1 MKKTFLIALAALLV
15 MLPVIATA
23 ASMYVT
29 TPSGGNVN
37 MRKGPG
43 TDYDVECHVPNG
55 AKVTMHTFVGN
66 DNWRS
71 VSYNGHDGFIHA
83 RYLTE
88 TKPSS
93 GGSGT
98 SGDSGS
104 KDDGS
109 MFSGFQFGGYYAS
122 VVPATPGSFVN
133 LRWAPSQSMPVQA
146 KYYAD
151 QVVYVLKQ
159 NRSWCQVYDQAND
172 RIGFM
177 VRSMLAPYDGSG
189 S

>member
-1 MKKTFLIALAALLV
+1 MKKKAFLIALAVLLV
-15 MLPVIATA
+15 VLPA
-23 ASMYVT
+23 AVLAQTMYVN

-37 MRKGPG
+37 MRSGPG
-43 TDYDVECHVPNG
+43 TDYDVVHHVPNG
-55 AKVTMHTFVGN
+55 AKVTLNTFVGN

-71 VSYNGHDGFIHA
+71 VTYNGRDGFISA
-83 RYLTE
+83 RYLSS

-93 GGSGT
+93 GGSG
-98 SGDSGS
+98 DSGS
-104 KDDGS
+104 DDGN
-109 MFSGFQFGGYYAS
+109 MFSGFKFANYYAT

-133 LRWAPSQSMPVQA
+133 MRWAPSQSMPVQA

-151 QVVYVLKQ
+151 QVLYVLKQ
-159 NRSWCQVYDQAND
+159 NKGWCQVYDTENN